1 MQSAIRCVLYPNLDS
16 GLLRYNSCK
25 PSGGFEQIPDE
36 NAPKTIRTWQWLAEQ
51 VQQEKDPS
59 KIVQL
64 ADELCQALD
73 EDGKKAQSSATQRVR
88 NLPTPDGGGH
98 RA

>member
-1 MQSAIRCVLYPNLDS
+1 M
-16 GLLRYNSCK
+16 
-25 PSGGFEQIPDE
+25 PDD
-36 NAPKTIRTWQWLAEQ
+36 NAPKTIRTWQRLAEQ
-51 VQQEKDPS
+51 VQQEQDPA

-73 EDGKKAQSSATQRVR
+73 EDGKKARSSATQRVR
-88 NLPTPDGGGH
+88 NLSTPDGGGH